1 LGQSATTEDLVFRDN
16 LVLNDTVIT
25 FDAIQ
30 FDENALIGNPYTA
43 PIDWELAILD
53 QTNVDNTVYIWDP
66 SILNYRTYEAGTGG
80 NLSARYIQLG
90 QSFFIDATG
99 NVSSFTFDL
108 DHRVPNTQPY
118 LKDGG
123 FPYLLNLF
131 TEGGNGSS
139 GEVYIRFKE
148 GEDVTPSYDR
158 NHDGPYKTSEQV
170 NFATELYTVSSDN
183 VNLAVDARP
192 MLVGDDVSVP
202 LHFKPIQDDTYRIV
216 ADEES
221 MASFPESISIMLE
234 DTFEPQQDW
243 VDLRME
249 GYYEF
254 EAEQYDPRDRFI
266 VHFYDLEFG
275 IDDGAIDPIR
285 IYSDRTD
292 AFIIN
297 DSEQLIKEIQVYD
310 VMGNL
315 ITRKATVNT
324 ARTRLFV
331 SDEVGYY
338 IVKVITDKAVYSEKV
353 LITK

>member
-1 LGQSATTEDLVFRDN
+1 LADRVEDIV
-16 LVLNDTVIT
+16 
-25 FDAIQ
+25 
-30 FDENALIGNPYTA
+30 
-43 PIDWELAILD
+43 
-53 QTNVDNTVYIWDP
+53 
-66 SILNYRTYEAGTGG
+66 
-80 NLSARYIQLG
+80 
-90 QSFFIDATG
+90 
-99 NVSSFTFDL
+99 
-108 DHRVPNTQPY
+108 PY
-118 LKDGG
+118 LKESEY
-123 FPYLLNLF
+123 PNLLLLY
-131 TEGGNGSS
+131 TEGGNETSCES
-139 GEVYIRFKE
+139 YIRFKDEE
-148 GEDVTPSYDR
+148 GVTNSYDPD
-158 NHDGPYKTSEQV
+158 HDGKFRVGYYP
-170 NFATELYTVSSDN
+170 NFTTQLYTVGDDDSK
-183 VNLAVDARP
+183 LAVDARP

-202 LHFKPIQDDTYRIV
+202 LHFKPVQDDTYRIV

-221 MASFPESISIMLE
+221 MASFPESIRIMLE
-234 DTFEPQQDW
+234 DTFEPQLDW
-243 VDLRME
+243 IDLRME

-275 IDDGAIDPIR
+275 IDEGGVEPIR

-297 DSEQLIKEIQVYD
+297 ESEQLIKEIQVYD

-315 ITRKATVNT
+315 ITKKATVNT